1 MYNTCF
7 WSLVQ
12 TGGMT
17 PHEAQQRLKG
27 TVSSDKNELL
37 FSQFNINYNNLPQL
51 YRKGTVL
58 KGEQVTDSEHCLVI
72 LNKFNSSAM
81 NNVCNDFV
89 TLQNFLQVPVKSG
102 RGGGLLIWKEGGH
115 LKMLQ
120 WACRIFV
127 SLG

>member
-1 MYNTCF
+1 MFVGHINNMYNTCF
-7 WSLVQ
+7 WSFVQ

-58 KGEQVTDSEHCLVI
+58 ISEQVTDS
-72 LNKFNSSAM
+72 
-81 NNVCNDFV
+81 
-89 TLQNFLQVPVKSG
+89 
-102 RGGGLLIWKEGGH
+102 
-115 LKMLQ
+115 
-120 WACRIFV
+120 
-127 SLG
+127 